1 MNKNYLRIIQI
12 KLRKELKVQVDIIN
26 SDINNFLM
34 RKALLILKS

>member
-26 SDINNFLM
+26 SNINNLLM
-34 RKALLILKS
+34 RKALLILKL